1 MGSAGQV
8 FEAVDG
14 KVSLAGSV
22 AQQIQHCGQVQV
34 SLRGHGQMPLRP
46 SPGPTAGCWLWRTWP
61 PKTGGWLRVSGGQ
74 LGSWCLRSMAWASRS
89 VLQGGRLLAGCGPVN
104 KTSAFCKPIALLH
117 ALQMLCQKD
126 GKQVKKNLQTHRAC
140 RPWCA
145 LGLLNF
151 AKVAAQFEATGSLVP
166 AWPWPLAR

>member
-1 MGSAGQV
+1 
-8 FEAVDG
+8 
-14 KVSLAGSV
+14 
-22 AQQIQHCGQVQV
+22 
-34 SLRGHGQMPLRP
+34 
-46 SPGPTAGCWLWRTWP
+46 
-61 PKTGGWLRVSGGQ
+61 
-74 LGSWCLRSMAWASRS
+74 MAWARGA

-126 GKQVKKNLQTHRAC
+126 GEQVKKNLQTHGAC
-140 RPWCA
+140 RLWYAP
-145 LGLLNF
+145 GLLSL